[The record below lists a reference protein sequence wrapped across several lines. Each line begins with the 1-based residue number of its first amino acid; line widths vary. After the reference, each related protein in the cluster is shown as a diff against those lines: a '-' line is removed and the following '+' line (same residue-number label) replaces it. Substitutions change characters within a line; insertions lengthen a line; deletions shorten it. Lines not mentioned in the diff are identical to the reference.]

1 MRLSDIDTNIVF
13 YDKLT
18 FIYLKM
24 PKFSKGPGE
33 LESHFDKWL
42 YALKNMPSL
51 DEVPDSLQEEVF
63 LQLFR
68 TAEIA
73 QFNEKEYKA
82 YLNSLKVFRDNT
94 NTFDYAV
101 EEAREKGLE
110 EGREEGRIEEKHGS
124 ALKMIGEGIPL
135 DTVSRI
141 TGLSPEELQ
150 RLKQSETG

>member
-1 MRLSDIDTNIVF
+1 MVAVLDFVFDEDESDKFRYNVKLTDIDTNKVF

-18 FIYLKM
+18 FIYLEM
-24 PKFSKGPGE
+24 PKFNKGLGE

-73 QFNEKEYKA
+73 QFSENEYQA
-82 YLNSLKVFRDNT
+82 YLDSLKVFRDNA

-101 EEAREKGLE
+101 EKVREK
-110 EGREEGRIEEKHGS
+110 
-124 ALKMIGEGIPL
+124 
-135 DTVSRI
+135 
-141 TGLSPEELQ
+141 
-150 RLKQSETG
+150 